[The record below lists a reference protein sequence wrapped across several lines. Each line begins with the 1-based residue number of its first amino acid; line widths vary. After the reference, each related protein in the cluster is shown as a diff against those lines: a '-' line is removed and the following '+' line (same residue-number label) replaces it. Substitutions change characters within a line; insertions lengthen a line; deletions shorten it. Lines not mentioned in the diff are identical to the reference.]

1 MNIKKHISLLLLV
14 LSCTFAW
21 AQNTL
26 TVGSLSGG
34 QGKDVMIPISMDNAD
49 EIVALQFNLQL
60 PFIKSSR
67 DVELTSRNV
76 NGHTVAVRSLG
87 SNKYTV
93 VVVNMSNK
101 PLGGSGGTLLN
112 FPMTVPTGLA
122 PGAVYDIVI
131 DEVVMTNRQGDN
143 IQTGSTNGTY
153 TIQRDASPDLE
164 VSDVKLDKTEL
175 APGETVTFSWKVS
188 NIGTDDTH
196 SGWTEKLYLVSTQT
210 EEAVYLSS
218 CYYSNNL
225 LKGGYTVRN
234 YALTIPKTVG
244 LEDNVVPKVVLEP
257 NSSTGEYTTDR
268 LNNTALGDA
277 ATLSKNL
284 FLSAP
289 AVSLKEGESMRLT
302 LTRSGDRSADE
313 TFNVVTSLPGHVT
326 LPSAVTIRSGYSSAY
341 FDVACPDNNTVN
353 DYTNAIVTVQKAH
366 GYPADAAVGFDIED
380 NELIPLSIALD
391 KSEYNEGDIMQLTA
405 SVAYRVNDDPITI
418 NLSVEKGKRFRL
430 PQTAVIP
437 AGQTSV
443 TVQIPVVQD
452 NVPANDETLSI
463 SVSAEHYLPA
473 SKLFILHDDDVPAI
487 TMTMQ
492 PTDISEAAGYN
503 AVYATIKRVEAT
515 NSKITLKLSDN
526 SNGELYYTTPLTM
539 DEGVQELTFPIGVRD
554 NQKVDG
560 TRTVKFNAAVYI
572 TDCGCSAIG
581 EKQTSVSET
590 ITINDNDGPTLS
602 VSSNRTTILEGDAS
616 GAVLTISRNA
626 DTSLPL
632 TVQLSAN
639 GSDLSYASEVT
650 IPAGEES
657 VTTTF
662 KALSNATTEGNR
674 TVSVKANAE
683 GYSQGSVWMLISDQ
697 TLADAEMQSPVFDA
711 EVIAGSQMRI
721 KIDVKSIGAI
731 AVPAGTTIKVS
742 VGNSYTTVQTDEDI
756 APGNSQTVYADITAP
771 TVPGSYIVTVQINPD
786 GKLTELQTL
795 NNSVKSPVSV
805 KSAYSYTMATDKA
818 NYLIGETVKLTG
830 TVLGTDG
837 LPAAGVETEPYI
849 IYAASRTKLSA
860 TTDAEGKFAIDYAVP
875 AGMGGAFG
883 YGVCT
888 PGEDNRE
895 EMGNFGVYGFCRT
908 TTDYITNKLY
918 LDEPFV
924 GIIKLKNM
932 GNLPITNILGS
943 CSDAGSYEVAVEPI
957 SKLPANGTVDVRYTL
972 TPRAL
977 SPSKAWDLVTL
988 HFASAEGAVLDVVT
1002 YNYTQKHTPTLV
1014 VETTNINTTVTK
1026 GKPLIYPLNITNT
1039 GLAETGK
1046 ITVSLPSGLSD
1057 FISLATPKKMPS
1069 IATGDSA
1076 TIMLK
1081 FNAGDDYALNV
1092 IQKGSIAINCED
1104 GDGKAV
1110 YFNVKVVS
1118 DEKGSLKVRVAD
1130 ENTDLGNGYLKNATV
1145 KLTDYNTGALVV
1157 QDVTGED
1164 GSLTISDVQAGY
1176 YRLYVTAD
1184 KHDSYTQNVM
1194 ISPGLTTE
1202 HVAYVSYQ
1210 AISVSW
1216 EVEETEV
1223 DDEYEIVT
1231 KLTYETQVPVPVV
1244 EMTAPDT
1251 LLLENIQPGQTAL
1264 INAVLRNR
1272 GLITAQEV
1280 NFSPPTAR
1288 GFVFMPMVEY
1298 TGFSLAPEQSYIIP
1312 ILVMHA
1318 EDYENESFAK
1328 GMKRVV
1334 MKKAPEGEGPNCNGK
1349 FGAEYKWPC
1358 GEGSKFSWLEKPIQL
1373 ASNISCSDGRS
1384 DVPVAVGTGSG
1395 GFGPPDPSGSGSL
1408 VIKEGGDKIV
1418 AALIKLACTICECMC
1433 NDPVSNVPCGGA
1445 AINGI
1450 FGGSVAESSESC
1462 ANDLIENSLDKKT
1475 NGAYGKAK
1483 GHLDCAEKIMEAKA
1497 SPGVKKTASTTNSL
1511 LAASGFKLNV
1521 YYTIL
1526 GTILDYNC
1534 ELTGAREALE
1544 QGNYSEMAAALS
1556 DVDYVLE
1563 NMKKDGSLWNFD
1575 LSTIPATTEV
1585 EDRSEGVGPYLT
1597 SLMPS
1602 KRANVFD
1609 FSLRSYV
1616 ERIRNKWRKDAGMEY
1631 DSENYPD
1638 ENKLKEIRDKHDEC
1652 VAKMVDYG
1660 CATIDDLMQSAR
1672 RDWLEYQEKQSENT
1686 CAEIKLEISQKL
1698 VLTRQAFRGTLTIDN
1713 GSENNL
1719 SNINVHVDA
1728 TNMETGAISTSHEM
1742 QISVESIEGFE
1753 GDINGAWSL
1762 PAGKKGVATYLF
1774 IPTKYAAPENL
1785 TTYSF
1790 GGTLSLNDGSTEVS
1804 RTLYPVSLQ
1813 VKPSPELDLTYFM
1826 QRDIYGD
1833 NPLTPDVVEPV
1844 VPSEFSVLIHNKGNG
1859 DANNVRMI
1867 TQKPRIVEN
1876 EKGLM
1881 VDFDIVS
1888 SSLNGGEKSLALED
1902 DIATMFGTIGAGKSA
1917 YATWDLTSSLLGHFT
1932 EYNVSFTHVT
1942 DYGNPDLSLLDK
1954 VTIHELIHSINA
1966 RIGDETYRAWIT
1978 NDFED
1983 GHDEPDH
1990 IYFSNGTDEDIA
2002 MLKDVTEIVKVDE
2015 SKYRITVTVPQKQ
2028 WFYTSVANPAGKYAK
2043 ILSITDE
2050 TAGKAMDP
2058 ENFWTTEYT
2067 MQDGADPILDYRLHI
2082 ADLSS
2087 GPETRSYLVEFE
2099 PMPEVRLAVDGI
2111 GVVPAENEIAE
2122 TPINELT
2129 VRFNKAIKPETFTRN
2144 DIVLRHEGK
2153 TINTDLPIKADEE
2166 SGNTTFK
2173 LNTSALS
2180 ENGYYS
2186 LQVKSDNI
2194 TDSEGYTGGEGYMVR
2209 WMLYKDGLV
2218 HYNFKV
2224 QPFSS
2229 YGTISIAEAG
2239 AKGVRPVAKANGGT
2253 VSGSSAYGNMITI
2266 TATPEP
2272 GYKFMYWKNNEDDEI
2287 LSYEQSMTIEA
2298 CRTLDVSAVFA
2309 PESYNVTINN
2319 NADNGTLDVA
2329 TGIYEYGTQ
2338 LTLNAVANDGY
2349 RLDGYKINGTMHAT
2363 TEPYVLTVEGET
2375 VVEVVYT
2382 DLTPQ
2387 SVLLTEGTDYTPADI
2402 DNAKVSFYRT
2412 FVKDVWN
2419 TLCLPCPVESP
2430 EKVFGEGTKV
2440 AKLTSVNGTTLMF
2453 SKVTSME
2460 ANVPYLIKPGVIHTA
2475 AYAGTATPTIL
2486 YDLGTSYTAVPL
2498 AEKPMT
2504 TVDNVSYIG
2513 TYKVEQIP
2521 SADGNYYISS
2531 NMIYYIDEAA
2541 TVNTGRFRGYFHNSE
2556 QSAAKMY
2563 ISFDE
2568 ATELPIPIYIES
2580 VQADV
2585 YNASG
2590 VMVRKAG
2597 DSLRGLKPG
2606 IYITHDRKIVVK

>member
-196 SGWTEKLYLVSTQT
+196 SGWTEKLYLVSTLT

-313 TFNVVTSLPGHVT
+313 TFNVATSLPGHVT

-405 SVAYRVNDDPITI
+405 SVAYRANDDPITI

-590 ITINDNDGPTLS
+590 ITITDNDGPTLS
-602 VSSNRTTILEGDAS
+602 VTSNRTTILEGDAT

-626 DTSLPL
+626 DTSVPL

-650 IPAGEES
+650 IPAGEEK

-662 KALSNATTEGNR
+662 KALSNQTTEGNR

-697 TLADAEMQSPVFDA
+697 TLADAEMQTPQFDS
-711 EVIAGSQMRI
+711 EVTAGSQMRV
-721 KIDVKSIGAI
+721 KIDVNSIGAI

-742 VGNSYTTVQTDEDI
+742 LGSAYTTVQVDEDI

-771 TVPGSYIVTVQINPD
+771 TVPGDYTVEVKINPD
-786 GKLTELQTL
+786 GQLTELQTL
-795 NNSVKSPVSV
+795 NNSAQAKVTV
-805 KSAYSYTMATDKA
+805 KSAYSFTMTADKET
-818 NYLIGETVKLTG
+818 YLIGETVRLTG

-837 LPAAGVETEPYI
+837 LAAAGVEVEPYI
-849 IYAASRTKLSA
+849 IYAASRTKYSA
-860 TTDAEGKFAIDYAVP
+860 TTDAEGKFVYEYTVP
-875 AGMGGAFG
+875 VGMGGAFS

-888 PGEDNRE
+888 PGEDSRE
-895 EMGNFGVYGFCRT
+895 EKGNFAVYGFCRT
-908 TTDYITNKLY
+908 TTEYVTNKLFV
-918 LDEPFV
+918 DEPFV
-924 GIIKLKNM
+924 GTIKLKNM
-932 GNLPITNILGS
+932 GNLPIHNIMGT
-943 CSDAGSYEVAVEPI
+943 CDDAGTYEVSIAPV
-957 SKLPANGTVDVRYTL
+957 SVLPANGTVDVQYAI
-972 TPRAL
+972 TPKAL
-977 SPSKAWDLVTL
+977 SATKNWDLLT
-988 HFASAEGAVLDVVT
+988 FKFTSTEGANLEVVT
-1002 YNYTQKHTPTLV
+1002 YNFTQKHTPTLV

-1026 GKPLIYPLNITNT
+1026 GKPIIYPLNITNT

-1057 FISLATPKKMPS
+1057 FISLATPKTMPS
-1069 IATGDSA
+1069 LATGDSA
-1076 TIMLK
+1076 TIMLR
-1081 FNAGDDYALNV
+1081 FNAGDAYELNV
-1092 IQKGSIAINCED
+1092 IQKGSIAINCEE

-1118 DEKGSLKVRVAD
+1118 EEKGSLKVRVAD
-1130 ENTDLGNGYLKNATV
+1130 ENTDLGNGYLKNAKV
-1145 KLTDYNTGALVV
+1145 KLSDYNTGALVV

-1194 ISPGLTTE
+1194 ISPGVTTE

-1216 EVEETEV
+1216 EVEETEI
-1223 DDEYEIVT
+1223 DDEYNIVT
-1231 KLTYETQVPVPVV
+1231 KVTYETQVPVPVV

-1264 INAVLRNR
+1264 INVVLRNR

-1280 NFSPPTAR
+1280 NFSPPTAN

-1358 GEGSKFSWLEKPIQL
+1358 GEGSKYSWLEKPIRL

-1395 GFGPPDPSGSGSL
+1395 GFGPPEPTVGGGL
-1408 VIKEGGDKIV
+1408 VIREGGDRIV
-1418 AALIKLACTICECMC
+1418 AALIKALCTICDCLC
-1433 NDPVSNVPCGGA
+1433 SDPIGSVPCLSGGMDYA
-1445 AINGI
+1445 
-1450 FGGSVAESSESC
+1450 FGGSFWGALGSC
-1462 ANDLIENSLDKKT
+1462 AKDLLEAGLDKLT
-1475 NGAYGKAK
+1475 GGAYGKAK
-1483 GHLDCAEKIMEAKA
+1483 AIAECVDKVMDAKA
-1497 SPGVKKTASTTNSL
+1497 SPGVKRASSSTNSL
-1511 LAASGFKLNV
+1511 LVASGRKLET

-1526 GTILDYNC
+1526 GTLLDYSC
-1534 ELTGAREALE
+1534 KLAGAEDAFIKGNYVEMAEAL
-1544 QGNYSEMAAALS
+1544 A

-1563 NMKKDGSLWNFD
+1563 NMKKDGSLWTFD

-1585 EDRSEGVGPYLT
+1585 EDKSEGVGPYLT

-1602 KRANVFD
+1602 KRANVSD

-1616 ERIRNKWRKDAGMEY
+1616 ERIRNKWRKEAGMEY

-1638 ENKLKEIRDKHDEC
+1638 EGKLQEIINKHDEY
-1652 VAKMVDYG
+1652 VAKMVDFG
-1660 CATIDDLMQSAR
+1660 CATIDELMQSAH

-1686 CAEIKLEISQKL
+1686 CAEIKLEINQKL

-1713 GSENNL
+1713 GSGSDL
-1719 SNINVHVDA
+1719 SEINVHVDA
-1728 TNMETGAISTSHEM
+1728 TNMETGAIATSHEM
-1742 QISVESIEGFE
+1742 QITVESIEGFE
-1753 GDINGAWSL
+1753 GDLNGEWSL
-1762 PAGKKGVATYLF
+1762 KAGKKGVATYLF
-1774 IPTKYAAPENL
+1774 IPTKYAAPETL

-1790 GGTLSLNDGSTEVS
+1790 GGTLSLNDGTTTMV

-1826 QRDIYGD
+1826 QRDVYAD
-1833 NPLTPDVVEPV
+1833 NPLTADVVEPV
-1844 VPSEFSVLIHNKGNG
+1844 IPAEFSVLIHNKGNG
-1859 DANNVRMI
+1859 DATNVRMI
-1867 TQKPRIVEN
+1867 TQKPKIVEN
-1876 EKGLM
+1876 EKGLLI
-1881 VDFDIVS
+1881 DFDIIS

-1902 DIATMFGTIGAGKSA
+1902 DIATMFGSIEAGKSA
-1917 YATWDLTSSLLGHFT
+1917 YATWDLTASLLGHFT
-1932 EYNVSFTHVT
+1932 EYNVSYTHVT

-1954 VTIHELIHSINA
+1954 VTIHELIHSVNA
-1966 RIGDETYRAWIT
+1966 KIGDETYRAWIT

-2002 MLKDVTEIVKVDE
+2002 MLKDATEIVKVDE

-2058 ENFWTTEYT
+2058 ENFWTTDYT
-2067 MQDGADPILDYRLHI
+2067 MQDGVDPILDYRLHI
-2082 ADLSS
+2082 ADLS
-2087 GPETRSYLVEFE
+2087 GGAETRNYLVEFE
-2099 PMPEVRLAVDGI
+2099 PMPEVRLAVESI
-2111 GVVPAENEIAE
+2111 ATVPADKDIA
-2122 TPINELT
+2122 TVPINELT
-2129 VRFNKAIKPETFTRN
+2129 VTFNKAIKPETFTRD

-2153 TINTDLPIKADEE
+2153 TINTDLPITADEE
-2166 SGNTTFK
+2166 SGNTKFK

-2224 QPFSS
+2224 LPFSS

-2253 VSGSSAYGNMITI
+2253 VSGSSAYGDMITI

-2597 DSLRGLKPG
+2597 ESLRGLKPG